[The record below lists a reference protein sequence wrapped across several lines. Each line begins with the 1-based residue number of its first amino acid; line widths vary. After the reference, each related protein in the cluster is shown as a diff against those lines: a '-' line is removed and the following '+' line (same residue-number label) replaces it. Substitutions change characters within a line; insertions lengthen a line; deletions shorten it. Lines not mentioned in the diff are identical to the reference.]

1 MSRIGQRPMLASE
14 TARRAVGATTARG
27 FGAMLRLAPL
37 GVLLFGLAC
46 GESSPPRLLLLIS
59 VDTLRADALGT
70 YGARPGATPSIDAL
84 ARESVVFEHAYA
96 PTPLTLPSMASVL
109 TGRHPEALAM
119 QNNESTVPDGVETL
133 AADLSQAGWRTG
145 AVIGNFVLRRGSG
158 LDRGFDRFDDLLPQ
172 RERVRRWPERI
183 ASDTTVAAIEM
194 VADCGTLVS
203 ERCFIWVHYQDPH
216 GPYDPPGDRRQRFLD
231 EERARSDGAVRL
243 PPGDDHLGIGSLP
256 AYQQLDGHRE
266 VAFYR
271 AGYRGEVAFVDEQ
284 VGRLL
289 DAVAEAGLE
298 EESLVVFLADHGES
312 LGEHGVWFSHGSRLT
327 DEQVR
332 VPLLLR
338 DPREV
343 PRRIDRP
350 VALLDLRSTLRGLLG
365 LQVADPGR
373 DLLAEG
379 SSSQPYLSTLGVL
392 KQPRRAIIAEGHK
405 LIMEDGPVQPSFRL
419 YRLGEESLDLAASQP
434 EIVARLKAEL
444 QSAHLSMESD
454 RPETRRNLSPEDQQQ
469 LRALGYGQ

>member
-1 MSRIGQRPMLASE
+1 M
-14 TARRAVGATTARG
+14 GATTACG
-27 FGAMLRLAPL
+27 FGAMLRLAML
-37 GVLLFGLAC
+37 SVVLFGLAC
-46 GESSPPRLLLLIS
+46 GEPSPPRLLLLIS

-70 YGARPGATPSIDAL
+70 YGARPGATPRIDAL

-96 PTPLTLPSMASVL
+96 PTSLTLPSMASVL

-119 QNNESTVPDGVETL
+119 QNNESAVPDGVETL
-133 AADLSQAGWRTG
+133 ATDLSQAGWRTG

-158 LDRGFDRFDDLLPQ
+158 LDRGFDRFDDSLPQ

-183 ASDTTVAAIEM
+183 ASETTAAAIEM
-194 VADCGTLVS
+194 VADCGTLAS

-216 GPYDPPGDRRQRFLD
+216 GPYDPPGDRRERFLD
-231 EERARSDGAVRL
+231 EERARSDGSVQL
-243 PPGDDHLGIGSLP
+243 PPGDDNLGIGSLP
-256 AYQQLDGHRE
+256 AYQRFDGHRE

-289 DAVAEAGLE
+289 DAVGEAGLE
-298 EESLVVFLADHGES
+298 EESLIVFLADHGES

-338 DPREV
+338 DPRQV

-350 VALLDLRSTLRGLLG
+350 VALLELRSTLRGLLG
-365 LQVADPGR
+365 LEVGDPDR
-373 DLLAEG
+373 DLLADG
-379 SSSQPYLSTLGVL
+379 TSSQPYLSTLGVL
-392 KQPRRAIIAEGHK
+392 EQPRRAIIAEGHK
-405 LIMEDGPVQPSFRL
+405 LVMEEGPVQPSFRL

-434 EIVARLKAEL
+434 EILARLKARL
-444 QSAHLSMESD
+444 QSARRSLESD
-454 RPETRRNLSPEDQQQ
+454 RPETRRDLSPEDREQ